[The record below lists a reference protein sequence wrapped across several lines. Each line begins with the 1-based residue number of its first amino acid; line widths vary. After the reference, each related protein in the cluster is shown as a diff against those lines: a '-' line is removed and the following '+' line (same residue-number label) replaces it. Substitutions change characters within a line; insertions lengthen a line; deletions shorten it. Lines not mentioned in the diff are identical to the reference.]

1 MQSGGE
7 VKQLGL
13 IFMSEADANALVE
26 KVGLQQS
33 NGLSHMHHCSLH
45 VFRHSL
51 LDCSRGSAQGSS

>member
-26 KVGLQQS
+26 KVCQL
-33 NGLSHMHHCSLH
+33 LS
-45 VFRHSL
+45 
-51 LDCSRGSAQGSS
+51 